1 MSQSIDVVV
10 PDMGSFAEV
19 GVVEV
24 LVKPGDRVE
33 LDTPLVTLETE
44 KATMDVPSTTAG
56 IVEAVHVVA
65 GGKISAGGRVGTQRL
80 LHRLPPSQRPRRFRW
95 ASPCR
100 IWAALAK
107 SVWSSCWSQ

>member
-65 GGKISAGGRVGTQRL
+65 GGKISAGGRVVTLR
-80 LHRLPPSQRPRRFRW
+80 
-95 ASPCR
+95 
-100 IWAALAK
+100 AALA
-107 SVWSSCWSQ
+107 SCPCGSNSLAAHA